1 MKLEKQVINLSTDM
15 EPTRPDEKP
24 RIIKHDGIIDRIAC
38 YDGKVGPFRIW
49 KKQKVSSL
57 SSQTKKKDYVILNSE

>member
-1 MKLEKQVINLSTDM
+1 MINLSTDM

-38 YDGKVGPFRIW
+38 YDGKVGPFRI
-49 KKQKVSSL
+49 
-57 SSQTKKKDYVILNSE
+57 